1 MGRLADWLAATR
13 ENALELAPAPAP
25 APPPPP
31 PPPRPTPLGDA
42 PHLAALL
49 AEGVDVLLLHGQLFL
64 IGKET
69 PRAQAILAEHGPA
82 ITRLVAA
89 LDAGRVSRQGLA
101 AAMAD
106 VRGWR
111 WPGTA
116 DAPAKWPGGREAFAL
131 GVELTRCIDCK
142 RFDGRR
148 CARYGR
154 VTPSP
159 SRAVRCLWALP
170 RKPRLNGSRRRFP
183 GPGALTVRGGRAA
196 RPRR

>member
-82 ITRLVAA
+82 ITRRAAA

-106 VRGWR
+106 VRGRR

-116 DAPAKWPGGREAFAL
+116 DAPAKWPGGREEAFCA
-131 GVELTRCIDCK
+131 
-142 RFDGRR
+142 GRR
-148 CARYGR
+148 AHALHRLQALR
-154 VTPSP
+154 RPPV
-159 SRAVRCLWALP
+159 RAVRPRDAQPVTRRAVPLGAAAEASTNGSRQALP
-170 RKPRLNGSRRRFP
+170 R
-183 GPGALTVRGGRAA
+183 A
-196 RPRR
+196 RSP